1 MMRVLVFAFL
11 LAAAPAALAE
21 DVRVDRIDLLDKGIY
36 EVTIGEQTADAS
48 VPTGVASTP
57 DTFKNIEATTEIP
70 GRLGLEFGFQYEIVG
85 APAGAEVPVEIT
97 YTFPAPGIVD
107 PADPKPV
114 LESRITRSKKI
125 GETIYLGYGFENE
138 WEIVP
143 GTWTFAVS
151 YQGKELGEQ
160 SFTVTK

>member
-11 LAAAPAALAE
+11 LAAAPALAE
-21 DVRVDRIDLLDKGIY
+21 DVRVDRIDVLDRGIFDI
-36 EVTIGEQTADAS
+36 TIGEQTPDAS
-48 VPTGVASTP
+48 TPTGVASAV
-57 DTFKNIEATTEIP
+57 DSYKNIEATTEIP
-70 GRLGLEFGFQYEIVG
+70 GRLGLEFGFQYVIVG